1 MASFGIH
8 LAEFSIRMS
17 TVADQ
22 RGSGGLGTGPVRR
35 VVGRF
40 IGDPVGPTLIVVGSI
55 HGNEP
60 SGRLA
65 IEQTAGSIRNRNLP
79 LHGRVF
85 LLTGNLNAAQQR
97 QRYIDADLN
106 RRWTR
111 ENIVRNTPSPQRP
124 FTISED
130 REQHQLLKIFRDI
143 LGTAADEVYVLD
155 LHSTSADGVP
165 FATVGDTMRNRRF
178 AMMFP
183 INIVLGIEEE
193 LEGTMLEFLNNEGA
207 VTLGF
212 EAGRHDATGSAAN
225 HEALIQ
231 AALVNTGIVQIGD
244 SPRHEEFLD
253 RLKKVTGVQRIF
265 EVRHREPIAPTD
277 NFQMYP
283 GFENFDSVRKG
294 QALAANCRGEIRSSE
309 KGMIMM
315 PLYQKQGEDGF
326 FIIREVERFWLRLS
340 AVLRALDLA
349 RFVALLPGVK
359 KHPRRPE
366 QLQVN
371 TRIARLFPLQI
382 FHLLGFRRLRWMHEF
397 LVVSRRRFDTQSP
410 FTHKEAHHG

>member
-1 MASFGIH
+1 MASFGTY
-8 LAEFSIRMS
+8 LAEISIRMS
-17 TVADQ
+17 TIADQ
-22 RGSGGLGTGPVRR
+22 RSSGGFGTGGVRR

-60 SGRLA
+60 SGRRA
-65 IEQTAGSIRNRNLP
+65 IEQIADSIRNRNIP
-79 LHGRVF
+79 LHGRLF
-85 LLTGNLNAAQQR
+85 LLTGNLEAAEQR

-124 FTISED
+124 FTFSED
-130 REQHQLLKIFRDI
+130 REQHELLKIFRDI
-143 LGTAADEVYVLD
+143 LRTAADEVYVLD

-178 AMMFP
+178 AMRFP

-212 EAGRHDATGSAAN
+212 EGGRHDATGSVAN

-231 AALVNTGIVQIGD
+231 AALVNTGIVQMGD
-244 SPRHEEFLD
+244 CPRYEEFLE

-265 EVRHREPIAPTD
+265 EVRHREPVVSTD

-283 GFENFDSVRKG
+283 GFQNFDSVRKG
-294 QALAANCRGEIRSSE
+294 QELAANSRGEIRSPE

-315 PLYQKQGEDGF
+315 PLYQKQGDDGF
-326 FIIREVERFWLRLS
+326 FIIREVARFWLWLS
-340 AVLRALDLA
+340 AVLRALDIA
-349 RFVALLPGVK
+349 RFVALLPGVT
-359 KHPRRPE
+359 KHPKRPE
-366 QLQVN
+366 HLQVN
-371 TRIARLFPLQI
+371 TRIARLFPLHI
-382 FHLLGFRRLRWMHEF
+382 FHLLGFRRLRWMHKF

-410 FTHKEAHHG
+410 FRHKETHSG